1 MKMISRLTGVFAVIT
16 ILFTGHFTLAQQQ
29 SSAPEANLTIRSMVL
44 TPDVVDRQPV
54 DSVQTFSASDS
65 EAFCHIRVRN
75 SGEPTT
81 VTFRWLHNGE
91 EYFTFDAKVG
101 VSSNWRTYSSVTLQ
115 PGEWRVQILTPDGEV
130 LTERSFRTGQEQSG

>member
-1 MKMISRLTGVFAVIT
+1 MKKISLLTGIFAV
-16 ILFTGHFTLAQQQ
+16 LFAVLPGQFAWGQQQ
-29 SSAPEANLTIRSMVL
+29 SPPSGESLSIESMVL
-44 TPDVVDRQPV
+44 ATDVVDREPV

-81 VTFRWLHNGE
+81 ITFRWLHNGE

-101 VSSNWRTYSSVTLQ
+101 VSSNWRTYSSVTPQ
-115 PGEWRVQILTPDGEV
+115 PGEWQVQILTPDGEV
-130 LTERSFRTGQEQSG
+130 LTERSFTVGQE